1 MLPTFKSCQIK
12 FSAMWVKVLV
22 VLKTRT
28 FILATKLRQK
38 FNRFSP
44 FRDLTSFVTSFTA
57 PWYMLSI
64 QTSAFQNWQICGFCK
79 ITQKK
84 KYSGEKTF
92 GLWKTQESDN
102 TDENWCL
109 GCSGIVSGLWNNFT
123 WIHLSSQ
130 LWKYS
135 YGCTT
140 LSLKKNTFQ
149 SKVEKTRKRNKC
161 LQISVVLFSPHYL
174 QKSQLHNVHLK
185 YLH

>member
-1 MLPTFKSCQIK
+1 
-12 FSAMWVKVLV
+12 MWVKVLV

-109 GCSGIVSGLWNNFT
+109 GRSRDSLWPVEQF
-123 WIHLSSQ
+123 HLSSP
-130 LWKYS
+130 LFPIVKVFIWLY
-135 YGCTT
+135 
-140 LSLKKNTFQ
+140 NTFT
-149 SKVEKTRKRNKC
+149 KNKTIFN
-161 LQISVVLFSPHYL
+161 
-174 QKSQLHNVHLK
+174 QKLRRRGKETNAYKLALSCFLPIICKNLSCTMCILSIYINQNIPN
-185 YLH
+185 Y